1 METWKFSKAEVD
13 NAVKIFENNISYL
26 DTSISRE
33 DGDDYITISI
43 KENGKSNWLG
53 SSLLEKV
60 VDFVRA
66 YETLGKD
73 LFFTVEVNENEPAA
87 QIVFAIK

>member
-1 METWKFSKAEVD
+1 METKKFSKAEVD
-13 NAVKIFENNISYL
+13 NAVEIFENNISYL

-33 DGDDYITISI
+33 DGDCYITISI

-53 SSLLEKV
+53 SSLLGEV

-66 YETLGKD
+66 YETLSKEV
-73 LFFTVEVNENEPAA
+73 FFTVEANENEPAVK
-87 QIVFAIK
+87 IIFTIN